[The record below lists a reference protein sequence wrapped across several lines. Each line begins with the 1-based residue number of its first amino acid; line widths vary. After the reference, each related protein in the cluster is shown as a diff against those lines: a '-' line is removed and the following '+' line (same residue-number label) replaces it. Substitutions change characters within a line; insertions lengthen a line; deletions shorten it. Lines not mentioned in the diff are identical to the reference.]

1 LPEDLFYNTG
11 INTYIWFFTNKKKG
25 DRIGKVQLINAVDFC
40 KPSIKSLGNKRND
53 ILEEH
58 VLQVLKIYMD
68 FEENE
73 YCRIIPNNDFGQYEL
88 TIEQPLRDDNNNVVM
103 RSGKIVADAKKR
115 DTEKVSLDCNV
126 KEYFSNEV
134 LPHIDPK
141 SWIDFSRTRTNY
153 EINFSRYFYKHEELE
168 VSSEIA
174 KRILEREQRL
184 TQMINSIF
192 A

>member
-1 LPEDLFYNTG
+1 MILYHGTNIAFDAIDLTKSKP
-11 INTYIWFFTNKKKG
+11 NK
-25 DRIGKVQLINAVDFC
+25 
-40 KPSIKSLGNKRND
+40 
-53 ILEEH
+53 
-58 VLQVLKIYMD
+58 
-68 FEENE
+68 
-73 YCRIIPNNDFGQYEL
+73 DFGQYEL
-88 TIEQPLRDDNNNVVM
+88 TIEQPLRDEDNNVVM
-103 RSGKIVADAKKR
+103 RSGKKVADAKKR
-115 DTEKVSLDCNV
+115 DTEKVPLDCNV

-134 LPHIDPK
+134 LPHIDPE

-153 EINFSRYFYKHEELE
+153 EINFSRYFYKHELLE

>member
-1 LPEDLFYNTG
+1 
-11 INTYIWFFTNKKKG
+11 
-25 DRIGKVQLINAVDFC
+25 
-40 KPSIKSLGNKRND
+40 
-53 ILEEH
+53 
-58 VLQVLKIYMD
+58 
-68 FEENE
+68 
-73 YCRIIPNNDFGQYEL
+73 
-88 TIEQPLRDDNNNVVM
+88 M